1 MDRNTLTGL
10 VLIGLLLVG
19 FMWFSQPSKQQE
31 ARQKA
36 YQDSMLVVQKKQAE
50 VAKLRA
56 EQEAAAQAKIAEES
70 VQQMAADST
79 KLFHTALVGEA
90 QKVVLKNAKTAI
102 TLSTLG
108 GVPVSVTFA
117 DYLESPKENQDG
129 KKVPV
134 TLMNPGDTQFSFE
147 FAPREG
153 AILRS
158 EELYFE
164 PVQQTDSTV
173 TMRLVADAHSYIDF
187 MYTLHADDYLLD
199 MKVKAVNMS
208 DKLLPSKTMHV
219 TWNSKMRQ
227 IELDRKYSQR
237 YTKCLYKLQDGGT
250 ESLQSAKGT
259 KVESPEEMV
268 NWVGYKNRFFTMSL
282 ISDSYFSGL
291 KVSSTVVP
299 DETSHY
305 LQDFKSAMEASF
317 DPTGHEMTS
326 MHIYYGPVRYRTLK
340 TYDKG
345 RNDKWYLTDLV
356 DLGLPIIRQV
366 NEYFILPLFD
376 FLSGLGLHMGLIIFI
391 MTVIVKIVIMPTT
404 WKTFISQTKTRVLK
418 PKIEEINQKYPNEA
432 DAMKKQ
438 QETMQLYSQYGA
450 SPMAGC
456 LPMVIQM
463 PILFAMFMFVP
474 TAIAFRGQSFLW
486 AADLSNYDTGISLPF
501 NIPFLGDHLSIFCL
515 LMTVTTL
522 LNQHFTMQQ
531 QDNGSNNQMASMK
544 WMMYL
549 MPVMFLF
556 ILNGYPAGLNY
567 YYFISTLASVLI
579 MLVMKRVVDEKAV
592 LAKMEAYKEKNKG
605 KKKSGFAARVEA
617 MQKQQEAMQQQKN
630 RK

>member
-1 MDRNTLTGL
+1 MGL
-10 VLIGLLLVG
+10 VLVG
-19 FMWFSQPSKQQE
+19 FMWFSQPSKQQA

-36 YQDSMLVVQKKQAE
+36 YQDSMLVVQKQQAE
-50 VAKLRA
+50 VAQLRA
-56 EQEAAAQAKIAEES
+56 EQQAAAQAKAAEES
-70 VQQMAADST
+70 LQQMAADST

-90 QKVVLKNAKTAI
+90 REIILKNEKTAI
-102 TLSTLG
+102 TLNTLG
-108 GVPVSVTFA
+108 GVPVSATFA
-117 DYLESPKENQDG
+117 DYFESPKKDKDG

-134 TLMNPGDTQFSFE
+134 TLMNEGDAQFSFE

-173 TMRLVADAHSYIDF
+173 TMRLVADANSHIDF
-187 MYTLHADDYLLD
+187 IYTLHADDYMLD
-199 MKVKAVNMS
+199 MDVKAVNMS
-208 DKLLPSKTMHV
+208 DKLLPGKTMNV
-219 TWNSKMRQ
+219 AWNNKMRQ
-227 IELDRKYSQR
+227 VELDRTYSQR
-237 YTKCLYKLQDGGT
+237 YTKCVYKVQDSGT
-250 ESLQSAKGT
+250 ESLQSNKGT
-259 KVESPEEMV
+259 KVETPEETI

-282 ISDSYFSGL
+282 ISDSFFSNVKL
-291 KVSSTVVP
+291 SSTAFA
-299 DETSHY
+299 DETSPY
-305 LQDFKSAMEASF
+305 LQDFKSTMEASF
-317 DPTGHEMTS
+317 DPTGHEATS

-340 TYDKG
+340 AYDKG
-345 RNDKWYLTDLV
+345 REEKWYLTDMV
-356 DLGLPIIRQV
+356 DLGWPVIRQV

-376 FLSGLGLHMGLIIFI
+376 FLSGLGLHMGLVILI
-391 MTVIVKIVIMPTT
+391 MTIIVKLVIMPTT
-404 WKTFISQTKTRVLK
+404 WKTFMSQTKTRVLK
-418 PKIEEINQKYPNEA
+418 PKIEEINQKYPNES

-456 LPMVIQM
+456 LPMLLQM

-486 AADLSNYDTGISLPF
+486 AADLSNYDTGIPLPF
-501 NIPFLGDHLSIFCL
+501 EIPFLGAHLSIFCL
-515 LMTVTTL
+515 LMTATTL

-531 QDNGSNNQMASMK
+531 QDNGSNPQMASMK

-556 ILNGYPAGLNY
+556 VLNGYPAGLNF
-567 YYFISTLASVLI
+567 YYFISTLFTVLI
-579 MLVMKRVVDEKAV
+579 MLVMKRMINEEKV
-592 LAKMEAYKEKNKG
+592 LAGMEAYREKNKG

-617 MQKQQEAMQQQKN
+617 MQKQQEAMQQQRN